1 MEKTEKTYTIG
12 ELAQEFET
20 TPRAIRF
27 YEEKKLIKPRRNGQ
41 GRLYGRRERA
51 RLLLIMRGK
60 RLGFRLDDI
69 KEMLDLY
76 DIGDGQEAQLRLL
89 HVKCLERMAN
99 LQSQRRDI
107 DEALGELDESCAMI
121 IRYLDEKGCD
131 TRDLERAPS
140 QT

>member
-1 MEKTEKTYTIG
+1 VEQTEKTYSIG
-12 ELAQEFET
+12 ELAQEFST
-20 TPRAIRF
+20 TPRTIRF

-41 GRLYGRRERA
+41 GRIYGRRERA

-89 HVKCLERMAN
+89 HEKCLERIAN
-99 LQSQRRDI
+99 LQSQRQDI

-121 IRYLDEKGCD
+121 IRYLEDKGCD
-131 TRDLERAPS
+131 TRDLERRPS
-140 QT
+140 QA